1 METYDSTVKLAQAL
15 GPGDV
20 LVGVGPGGERL
31 YRVHE
36 VQRRAGKVVVA
47 AGDQSVTFHPR
58 DEVRVAHPDLAELH
72 ATRDDAGA
80 ESPTR
85 TA

>member
-31 YRVHE
+31 YPVHE
-36 VQRRAGKVVVA
+36 VQRRAGEVVVV

-58 DEVRVAHPDLAELH
+58 DEVRVAHPDVVGLH
-72 ATRDDAGA
+72 ARDEAAA